1 MNVVVRLVFGEH
13 FGVFE
18 LADVVVVCS
27 RAGKFG
33 IFAYG
38 LGARFGY
45 LCHRHGVVVC
55 AGRVVFE
62 ALNELGL
69 FGCELAQ
76 AEDGKFGEHRLEHRQ
91 KEHIQQHRE
100 EGRERAVKQ
109 HIEQLFELFGVYRA
123 EQDGYYLDGDEQH
136 ERDEHAAHPRLD
148 FGHYEYAYHARA
160 ERHDQQI
167 VAY

>member
-1 MNVVVRLVFGEH
+1 M
-13 FGVFE
+13 
-18 LADVVVVCS
+18 
-27 RAGKFG
+27 
-33 IFAYG
+33 
-38 LGARFGY
+38 
-45 LCHRHGVVVC
+45 VVC

-69 FGCELAQ
+69 FGCKLAQ
-76 AEDGKFGEHRLEHRQ
+76 AEDGQFGEHRLEHRQ
-91 KEHIQQHRE
+91 KEHIEQHRE

-109 HIEQLFELFGVYRA
+109 QVEHPFELFGVYRA
-123 EQDGYYLDGDEQH
+123 EQDGYDLDGDEQH
-136 ERDEHAAHPRLD
+136 ERDEHAAYPRLD